1 MPSLR
6 EIQTGRKKFEDD
18 ASFKWS
24 NQSFA
29 VTTPIWL
36 EQGKLKV
43 DQVRWMKEL
52 QYTTEKMK
60 WYLLV

>member
-1 MPSLR
+1 MLR

-43 DQVRWMKEL
+43 DQVR
-52 QYTTEKMK
+52 
-60 WYLLV
+60 

>member
-36 EQGKLKV
+36 EQGKLTKL
-43 DQVRWMKEL
+43 DE
-52 QYTTEKMK
+52 
-60 WYLLV
+60 